1 LVVQRTGQFFWAFV
15 VSGAVVLTGSMMFVF
30 LVGAVE
36 PVKWRARTCALP
48 ADEFARPLPSDEG
61 TPA

>member
-1 LVVQRTGQFFWAFV
+1 VVAPALTGLVVQRTGQFFWAFV

-36 PVKWRARTCALP
+36 PVTWRARGH
-48 ADEFARPLPSDEG
+48 FAQDHL
-61 TPA
+61 